1 MEKSGCS
8 MHLVKYLIF
17 FFNFIFFLSGLAL
30 IIIGAMIRSDYGDY
44 FSYADSKFAT
54 AEIFI
59 IVIGIIVFMIGFFG
73 CCGALKENYCMICF
87 FAVLLSII
95 FILEI
100 AAGIVGY
107 QYRRKVEK
115 VANSG
120 LDRAITNYNKQK
132 GAKQLLDWA
141 QSLLKCC
148 GKTGPRDYD
157 HRVANATRSICGPP
171 GQGVSSCHM
180 GDDCKK
186 GLLYQAGCKSKLVSF
201 VKKNMYI
208 LGGVAVG
215 VAFIQ
220 VFGVILACCLM
231 RAIKR
236 DYEVM

>member
-1 MEKSGCS
+1 M
-8 MHLVKYLIF
+8 F
-17 FFNFIFFLSGLAL
+17 FFNFVFFLSGLAL
-30 IIIGAMIRSDYGDY
+30 IIVGAMVRSDYGDY
-44 FSYADSKFAT
+44 FTYADSKFAT

-59 IVIGIIVFMIGFFG
+59 IVIGIIVFLIGFFG
-73 CCGALKENYCMICF
+73 CCGALKENHCMMCA

-100 AAGIVGY
+100 AAAIVGY

-120 LDRAITNYNKQK
+120 LERAVANYNKQK

-141 QSLLKCC
+141 QSTLKCC
-148 GKTGPRDYD
+148 GKSGPEDYD
-157 HRVANATRSICGPP
+157 FKVGNITRSICGPA
-171 GQGVSSCHM
+171 GNGVDSCHM
-180 GDDCKK
+180 GKDCIK
-186 GLLYQAGCKSKLVSF
+186 GLLYHAGCKKIVVAF
-201 VKKNMYI
+201 VKKNMYV

-220 VFGVILACCLM
+220 VVGVVLACCLM

>member
-1 MEKSGCS
+1 M
-8 MHLVKYLIF
+8 F
-17 FFNFIFFLSGLAL
+17 FFNFIFFLSGLTL

-44 FSYADSKFAT
+44 FTYADSKFAT

-59 IVIGIIVFMIGFFG
+59 ICIGIIVFLIGFFG
-73 CCGALKENYCMICF
+73 CCGALKENYCMICV

-95 FILEI
+95 FIMEI
-100 AAGIVGY
+100 AAGIIGY

-115 VANSG
+115 VTTNG
-120 LDRAITNYNKQK
+120 LDRAIANYNKQK
-132 GAKQLLDWA
+132 GAKQLLGWA
-141 QSLLKCC
+141 QSMLKCC

-157 HRVANATRSICGPP
+157 RRIGNRTVSMCGPA
-171 GQGVSSCHM
+171 GEGVESCHM
-180 GDDCKK
+180 GGDCK
-186 GLLYQAGCKSKLVSF
+186 GLLYHGGCKRKVVEF
-201 VKKNMYI
+201 VKRNMYV

-220 VFGVILACCLM
+220 VLGVVLACCLM